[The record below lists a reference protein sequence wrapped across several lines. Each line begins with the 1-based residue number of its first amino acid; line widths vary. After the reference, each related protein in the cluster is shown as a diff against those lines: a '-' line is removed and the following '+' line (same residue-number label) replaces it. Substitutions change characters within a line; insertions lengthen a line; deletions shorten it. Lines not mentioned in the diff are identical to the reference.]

1 MYTGAAGIYANRA
14 ANSSLRGTNLTSIS
28 CPCAPIMKQTL
39 PEKQPSAINQ
49 EQRGINAEWGEGG
62 ENFRFRTREEG
73 GRETRRG
80 FFPLHG
86 ISNFPWNEMKK
97 MAREFA

>member
-49 EQRGINAEWGEGG
+49 EQRGINAEWGEGRG
-62 ENFRFRTREEG
+62 RIFVFARE
-73 GRETRRG
+73 RRVDEKLDEV
-80 FFPLHG
+80 FFPSTASA
-86 ISNFPWNEMKK
+86 IS
-97 MAREFA
+97 RGTR

>member
-49 EQRGINAEWGEGG
+49 EQRGINAEWGTNGG
-62 ENFRFRTREEG
+62 GGG
-73 GRETRRG
+73 GRIFVFARERRVDEKLDEV
-80 FFPLHG
+80 FFPSTASA
-86 ISNFPWNEMKK
+86 IS
-97 MAREFA
+97 RGTR